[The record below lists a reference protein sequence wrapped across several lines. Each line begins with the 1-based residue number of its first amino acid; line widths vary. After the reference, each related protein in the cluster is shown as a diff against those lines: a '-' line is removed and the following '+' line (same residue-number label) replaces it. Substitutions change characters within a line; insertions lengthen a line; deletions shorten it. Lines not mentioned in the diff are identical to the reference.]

1 MTTNTPKP
9 EWFEMADAD
18 NVAFGAHRSARAGI
32 TRRGRLVAL
41 SAPLLLVATGFMYAQ
56 ASDQGPAS
64 ASEVASASSL
74 NQSAPAEDQGSPAV
88 DQGSPAVNQS
98 APASSQSLS
107 TSSAPKQVAPQQ
119 ATVTSL
125 TNSLPKPTVSAAS
138 MGDDDEGDDDGDDD
152 EGDDDGDDDEGD
164 DDEGDD
170 D

>member
-32 TRRGRLVAL
+32 NRRGRLVAL
-41 SAPLLLVATGFMYAQ
+41 SAPLLLVASGFMYAQ

-74 NQSAPAEDQGSPAV
+74 NQSAPAVDQGSPAV
-88 DQGSPAVNQS
+88 DQS

-152 EGDDDGDDDEGD
+152 EGDDD
-164 DDEGDD
+164 
-170 D
+170 

>member
-18 NVAFGAHRSARAGI
+18 NVAFGANRSARAGI

-41 SAPLLLVATGFMYAQ
+41 SAPLLLVASGFMYAQ

-74 NQSAPAEDQGSPAV
+74 NQSAPAVDQGSPAV
-88 DQGSPAVNQS
+88 DQGSPAVDQGSPAVSQS

-138 MGDDDEGDDDGDDD
+138 MGDDNEGDDNEGDDNEGDDD
-152 EGDDDGDDDEGD
+152 
-164 DDEGDD
+164 
-170 D
+170 

>member
-18 NVAFGAHRSARAGI
+18 NAASGANRSARAGI
-32 TRRGRLVAL
+32 TRRGRFVAL
-41 SAPLLLVATGFMYAQ
+41 SAPLLLVASGFMYSQ

-74 NQSAPAEDQGSPAV
+74 NQSAPAV
-88 DQGSPAVNQS
+88 DQGSPAVSQS

-125 TNSLPKPTVSAAS
+125 TNSLPKPTVSVAS
-138 MGDDDEGDDDGDDD
+138 MGDDDEGDDEGND
-152 EGDDDGDDDEGD
+152 EGDDD
-164 DDEGDD
+164 
-170 D
+170 

>member
-18 NVAFGAHRSARAGI
+18 NVAFGANRSARAGI

-41 SAPLLLVATGFMYAQ
+41 SAPLLLVASGFMYAQ

-74 NQSAPAEDQGSPAV
+74 NQSAPAVDQGSPAV
-88 DQGSPAVNQS
+88 DQS

-152 EGDDDGDDDEGD
+152 EGDDD
-164 DDEGDD
+164 
-170 D
+170 